1 MNHPLTIHNALLGSA
16 TGTERGTEETL
27 QVPSY
32 RSEAFP
38 EDLGLAAAF
47 EPETVSPRY
56 RRYVALV
63 GLLLAAPLGLALVG
77 AMVALFGHP
86 I

>member
-1 MNHPLTIHNALLGSA
+1 MNHPIAFDPPFRAVEPPRRDDAALA
-16 TGTERGTEETL
+16 
-27 QVPSY
+27 PAH

-38 EDLGLAAAF
+38 EDLGLAGAF
-47 EPETVSPRY
+47 EPENVAPRY
-56 RRYVALV
+56 RRYVALA

-86 I
+86 V

>member
-1 MNHPLTIHNALLGSA
+1 MNHRLTIHNPLFSAAEPESRREEALQA
-16 TGTERGTEETL
+16 
-27 QVPSY
+27 PCY

-47 EPETVSPRY
+47 EPETVAPRY
-56 RRYVALV
+56 RRYVALA

-77 AMVALFGHP
+77 AMMALFGHP
-86 I
+86 V